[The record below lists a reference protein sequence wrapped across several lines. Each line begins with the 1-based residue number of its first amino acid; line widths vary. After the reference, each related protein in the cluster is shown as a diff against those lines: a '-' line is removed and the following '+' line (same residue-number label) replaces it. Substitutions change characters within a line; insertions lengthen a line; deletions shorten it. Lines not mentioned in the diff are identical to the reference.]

1 MDKIKRV
8 KLAHFLN
15 TATTSEP
22 TWSRMNKGITEL
34 TTSFNPEVT
43 TEKYIG
49 DDNASNSI
57 DSYAPNTPISM
68 TAFKGDPIFEFVDN
82 IRKTRATGEDCRAQL
97 LNVNIYEETTGKYYA
112 EKQDVLIQIDS
123 FGGEGNVVIEYTM
136 LYDGDPVQGTATI
149 ENGTVTFTEA

>member
-15 TATTSEP
+15 TATTAEP

-49 DDNASNSI
+49 DDA
-57 DSYAPNTPISM
+57 DQH
-68 TAFKGDPIFEFVDN
+68 D
-82 IRKTRATGEDCRAQL
+82 RL
-97 LNVNIYEETTGKYYA
+97 
-112 EKQDVLIQIDS
+112 
-123 FGGEGNVVIEYTM
+123 
-136 LYDGDPVQGTATI
+136 
-149 ENGTVTFTEA
+149 